1 MFNYY
6 FDVINLLILVIFGA
20 ITNFERRLLLVMT
33 TNNKYFLKKELAT
46 RYRVSISTIERWVY
60 DKNLPLPIRI
70 DPNRILW
77 DMQEILDWERSR
89 KESR

>member
-1 MFNYY
+1 
-6 FDVINLLILVIFGA
+6 
-20 ITNFERRLLLVMT
+20 MT
-33 TNNKYFLKKELAT
+33 INNKYFLKKELAT

-60 DKNLPLPIRI
+60 DKNLPPPIRI
-70 DPNRILW
+70 GPNRILW

>member
-1 MFNYY
+1 M
-6 FDVINLLILVIFGA
+6 
-20 ITNFERRLLLVMT
+20 LVMT

-46 RYRVSISTIERWVY
+46 RYRVSTSTIERWVC
-60 DKNLPLPIRI
+60 DKNLPPPIRI
-70 DPNRILW
+70 GPNRILW